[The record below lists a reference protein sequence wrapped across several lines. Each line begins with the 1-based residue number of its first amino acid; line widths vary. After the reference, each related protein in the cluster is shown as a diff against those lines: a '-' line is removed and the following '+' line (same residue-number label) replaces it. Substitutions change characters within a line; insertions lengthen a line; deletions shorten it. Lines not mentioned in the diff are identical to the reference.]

1 MDPAPPR
8 PRKAPAAPAPAR
20 ARKASAAG
28 EAPAAAPVRARKA
41 PAAAA
46 DTAAAGAPA
55 APARARKAPAAAADP
70 TAATRARKAPA
81 ATAPAAPSRARK
93 APAAST
99 PAPARVRKA
108 PAAATPAAP
117 ARVRKAPAAR
127 SAARPPASTGPVSF
141 VKGSTVAEVALEPVD
156 AAVVHVADPA
166 PVEEPGA
173 GAPAARTPD
182 GVPADLAAPPVAP
195 GGARG
200 LTRRFGRVGVAVALA
215 VAALLVAGGVVA
227 LVRSQSDSAQITDLA
242 VGSCYD
248 LGDGEL
254 TSARTRDCAEP
265 HDVQVLAD
273 LDSEAEDFPGTDALN
288 GEADR
293 RCNEAAATFTA
304 ELEVPEDLGYGY
316 LVPTEGSWEDGDRA
330 ITCTL
335 VSTVT
340 GGKLTG
346 KVG

>member
-1 MDPAPPR
+1 M
-8 PRKAPAAPAPAR
+8 
-20 ARKASAAG
+20 
-28 EAPAAAPVRARKA
+28 
-41 PAAAA
+41 
-46 DTAAAGAPA
+46 
-55 APARARKAPAAAADP
+55 
-70 TAATRARKAPA
+70 
-81 ATAPAAPSRARK
+81 
-93 APAAST
+93 
-99 PAPARVRKA
+99 
-108 PAAATPAAP
+108 
-117 ARVRKAPAAR
+117 
-127 SAARPPASTGPVSF
+127 
-141 VKGSTVAEVALEPVD
+141 KGSTVAEVALEPVD

>member
-70 TAATRARKAPA
+70 TATTRARKAPA

-108 PAAATPAAP
+108 PAAAPAAP

>member
-28 EAPAAAPVRARKA
+28 ETPAAAPVRARKA

-46 DTAAAGAPA
+46 DAAAAGAPA

-108 PAAATPAAP
+108 PAAAPAAP